1 MSVAIKTYRNVFGSI
16 DNEGNLLPNN
26 NVLYGPYESIDKAYD
41 TIYNA
46 LGNDIPI
53 GLTIGIK
60 VDDKITEYWF
70 NEGITKYNLVAK
82 NKTSS
87 NGNIDIEDI
96 KTDINT
102 NKNNI
107 TLLDKN
113 VEALSLSTQKIIDGR
128 IVVAEAGKAGKAERD
143 SDGKI
148 IKDTY
153 AKQEDYNY
161 TLGTALAT
169 SELGK
174 YLNISHN
181 YNKTLAIPYATE
193 NNGGVIS
200 AEDKNIINANTTDLN
215 NIKKGTLVVSKTYSD
230 QNGNNIYNTYA
241 TKSSVNNI
249 SSDILALQSKIVPVT
264 LEADGL
270 MPKSMLGTNVATKEL
285 GNYVEIKHNYNE
297 SYLLIPKATS
307 EISGAMSPED
317 KSKLNNININSPI
330 AYAVYA
336 DTSTDVEVTTISG
349 YFPTELVAGA
359 RITINIRGN
368 ISLIK
373 TLNVN
378 GTGAKNVYYTGSS
391 LTGGMIDRYNVY
403 DFIYD
408 GTYYRIIG
416 INTDTNTHYTAKLV
430 AGASDASKTNENA
443 ENGNVHINLIEDN
456 KVRSYH
462 NIVGEGD
469 VSVRSDATGRIIIE
483 SRVEETL
490 GLDVTNLFR
499 EGSSILGNT
508 SDLITKKLYTKNDSG
523 NLTYPVTF
531 YPHGDTEDNISSSV
545 GYLYREHIIQ
555 VSGQISTKKYIAT
568 IRQNGPYIVCDA
580 VDSRTSTL

>member
-16 DNEGNLLPNN
+16 DNEDNLLPNN
-26 NVLYGPYESIDKAYD
+26 NVLYGPYETIDEAYD
-41 TIYNA
+41 TIYNV
-46 LGNDIPI
+46 LGDDIPI

-70 NEGITKYNLVAK
+70 NGGITKYNLVAK
-82 NKTSS
+82 NETSS

-128 IVVAEAGKAGKAERD
+128 IVVAEAGKAGKAEKD

-148 IKDTY
+148 IKNTY
-153 AKQEDYNY
+153 AKKEDYNY

-200 AEDKNIINANTTDLN
+200 AEDK
-215 NIKKGTLVVSKTYSD
+215 
-230 QNGNNIYNTYA
+230 
-241 TKSSVNNI
+241 
-249 SSDILALQSKIVPVT
+249 
-264 LEADGL
+264 
-270 MPKSMLGTNVATKEL
+270 
-285 GNYVEIKHNYNE
+285 
-297 SYLLIPKATS
+297 
-307 EISGAMSPED
+307 
-317 KSKLNNININSPI
+317 SKLNNININSPI

-336 DTSTDVEVTTISG
+336 DTSTDVEVTTIFG

-430 AGASDASKTNENA
+430 AGASDTSKTNENA
-443 ENGNVHINLIEDN
+443 ENGNVHINLVEDN